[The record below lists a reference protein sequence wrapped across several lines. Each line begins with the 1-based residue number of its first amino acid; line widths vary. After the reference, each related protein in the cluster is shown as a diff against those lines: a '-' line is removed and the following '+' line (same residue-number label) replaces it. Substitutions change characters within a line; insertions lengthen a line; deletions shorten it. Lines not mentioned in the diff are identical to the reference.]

1 MRRTLLLTCW
11 LAPAAVASP
20 PVADV
25 PPPID
30 PVARVPAAPPTGA
43 EVARRDALTRFGL
56 GLIHSRNEQP
66 AQAAR
71 QHQSAADKDPT
82 AVAPQRELARVY
94 AELGRDP
101 AAIRAA
107 RQVLDRNPTDHETAR
122 LLGRLLFDA
131 RQFADAVKALRAA
144 AADSPGSTE
153 PVVKLAVLKELT
165 RAADAA
171 GDAKAGEAARRD
183 ALKLIAN
190 KKAAFLHP
198 DVFTPAELD
207 RERMSLYEGLGTTL
221 VKQGSYAAASAAF
234 QTARDL
240 AADPKGAND
249 PAGVARLHW
258 HLSESLLAQ
267 GDAAASLRELEKYLA
282 FRPAA
287 FEPYERL
294 VELYRR
300 LNRAGELPQ
309 ALAKQADANRKN
321 PAPRWLAAAEG
332 MSHDPDAADAV
343 IRKLLGGLKT
353 PDEARVLV
361 AAYHN
366 SNRSKELLD
375 LIDRAAKAGRPAG
388 FDDLDT
394 KPDAEPDPPPAEA
407 VERVRLLY
415 AAVKAVAPKAGLTRV
430 LVKQLAD
437 DARIQTDRHPDT
449 LELVSGLAVRDG
461 LAPTVIDSL
470 WAFARRKSSLRVT
483 WLLLTHLSSQR
494 RWADVI
500 DAADELKVMRRNKQQ
515 FIYYGIASQAAVA
528 FAELGREREALAKLT
543 DIGGGFYADE
553 QRIRVLNLLGKHA
566 DALKAVEKVL
576 DKDRPT
582 GRDLRSFRL
591 QQADTLNLL
600 KRFAE
605 SEAVLRQL
613 LDDDPDD
620 VLVLNNLGYNL
631 ADQGRKLDEAEVL
644 IRRAIELDKFERT
657 KRGDPEAESGGY
669 QDSLGWVLF
678 RRGKLKEARELLEQA
693 VVSTESAPDGIVCD
707 HLGDVAFRQG
717 DTKRAATAWK
727 RAAELFKDSHLGRQN
742 GRLDEV
748 KRKMELAK

>member
-1 MRRTLLLTCW
+1 MRRTLLVTCW
-11 LAPAAVASP
+11 LAPAAVAAP
-20 PVADV
+20 PAADV
-25 PPPID
+25 APPAD
-30 PVARVPAAPPTGA
+30 PVAHVPATPPTAA
-43 EVARRDALTRFGL
+43 ESARRDALTRFGL
-56 GLIHSRNEQP
+56 GLIHARNEQP
-66 AQAAR
+66 AQAAK
-71 QHQSAADKDPT
+71 QHQSAADKDPA
-82 AVAPQRELARVY
+82 AVAPQRELARLY

-107 RQVLDRNPTDHETAR
+107 RQVLDRDPTDHETAR
-122 LLGRLLFDA
+122 LLGRLLTDA
-131 RQFADAVKALRAA
+131 RQFAAAAKALRT
-144 AADSPGSTE
+144 AADSPALTD
-153 PVVKLAVLKELT
+153 PVAKLGVLKELT

-183 ALKLIAN
+183 ALKLITD

-198 DVFTPAELD
+198 DVFTPVELD
-207 RERMSLYEGLGTTL
+207 RERMRLYEGLGTTL
-221 VKQGSYAAASAAF
+221 VRQGSYAAASAAF

-258 HLSESLLAQ
+258 HLSGSLLAQ
-267 GDAAASLRELEKYLA
+267 GDTAGSLRELEKYLS

-300 LNRAGELPQ
+300 LNRADELSD
-309 ALAKQADANRKN
+309 ALARHAAANRKN
-321 PAPRWLAAAEG
+321 PAPQWLAAAVG
-332 MSHDPDAADAV
+332 MTSDPDSTDAV
-343 IRKLLGGLKT
+343 IRKLFGGLKT
-353 PDEARVLV
+353 ADEGRVLV
-361 AAYHN
+361 AAY
-366 SNRSKELLD
+366 RDADRPKELLD
-375 LIDRAAKAGRPAG
+375 LLDRSAKAGRPTG
-388 FDDLDT
+388 YDDPDV

-407 VERVRLLY
+407 VERARLLS
-415 AAVKAVAPKAGLTRV
+415 AAVKAVPPKAGFTRV
-430 LVKQLAD
+430 LVRQLAD
-437 DARIQTDRHPDT
+437 DARSQTDRHPDT

-461 LAPTVIDSL
+461 LAPAVVDPL

-483 WLLLTHLSSQR
+483 WLLLTHLSGQR
-494 RWADVI
+494 RWPDVV

-528 FAELGREREALAKLT
+528 FAELGRERDALARLA

-576 DKDRPT
+576 DTDRPS

-605 SEAVLRQL
+605 AEAVLRGV

-631 ADQGRKLDEAEVL
+631 ADQGRKLDEAEALV
-644 IRRAIELDKFERT
+644 RRAIELDRFERT

-678 RRGKLKEARELLEQA
+678 RKGKLPEARALLEQA
-693 VVSTESAPDGIVCD
+693 VASTESAPDGIVWD

-717 DTKRAATAWK
+717 DVKRAAAAWGK
-727 RAAELFKDSHLGRQN
+727 AEKLFKDSHLGRQN

-748 KRKMELAK
+748 KRKIKLAE